1 MEKIKAM
8 LQNPKAKNILFAGA
22 GTATALATA
31 VPAFAVEPTELPSI
45 AITTEML
52 TPLVDSV
59 VANVGVIL
67 PVGIGLF
74 GMFLGIKLIPML
86 FSKFTH

>member
-22 GTATALATA
+22 GTATALASV
-31 VPAFAVEPTELPSI
+31 VPAFASGDPLPSI

-52 TPLVDSV
+52 APLVDSV